1 MDSSNPFIQDQ
12 RNFVKLLANI
22 FFSVCQSVVTLRL
35 YCGDG
40 LESSGINSTV
50 EMKDI
55 INGKIEYREE
65 EKLSCV

>member
-1 MDSSNPFIQDQ
+1 MPVSGHTSS
-12 RNFVKLLANI
+12 VL
-22 FFSVCQSVVTLRL
+22 
-35 YCGDG
+35 CGDG

-65 EKLSCV
+65 EKVSCV